1 MDPDDA
7 TPAIF
12 LSYASSDREQALR
25 VRDAF
30 RQRGLSVLMDVDFAP
45 GQLAPITI
53 GHAINSSV
61 FVALISTAYLDGR
74 FTQEEASA
82 AIMGDRSD
90 MILPVLI
97 EGSPVPSTDP
107 GRALWTVLRSRT
119 YRLADMSD
127 EFFDELARQAAEK
140 IRRQRQSTVPLPPP
154 MNPRQLTAA
163 LIYDWEDSHLADGIA
178 EQCAQ
183 AGLTVAHMA
192 AAGVPDVISQLPPDA
207 HIAVPW
213 TAAAEGSREVKDAA
227 ITAIAAEREL
237 LYLIFPDSP
246 PCPAGAAFIRLDPAE
261 SAAERVERPE
271 GERWIRNRQELRARL
286 KEALNLNDGVP
297 FHLLGDKFCASR
309 AAGAA
314 AATAYQMAVDQFS
327 RHDEDRLEAVLA
339 YAAVCRFHGE
349 WQQAADLLDDEPLPD
364 PKAGTPSPA
373 ALAIAAERLSL
384 DFELGRMGTIQ
395 SRAND
400 ILSQALAAGEWPLII
415 AMHRQLG
422 MLAEERGEYRIAR
435 EHLDRACHYAED
447 LLQTAFLVDRIPS
460 ESARVALRADSLR
473 ELAAAEWR
481 AGESAL
487 ALEHL
492 GLASQALEQIS
503 DQPVAAYLL
512 GVIAYQAARVA
523 YSTEPDY
530 ELALGRLQDSYRS
543 LQRFD
548 NPIRLATVLES
559 VVRMRMDFLRG
570 RDDSAPDLR
579 ATLEKIR
586 RVRQQRRHD
595 YMIARTTKSMGDL
608 EFALGRLP
616 EALTQYGE
624 ASRQFNRL
632 GKYPELT
639 ETWRFMAQC
648 RAQLNGTEGAVGM
661 LETFLGQLDEE
672 DLGAFRAEIRTEIA
686 RLGHRRVGL
695 VDIVADMKMTDVGEY
710 SVHDWIADGITQAP
724 GVHDDGVVLGV
735 GDDGAVLRQGPD
747 EDLIVSTDSVP
758 PGLIGTE
765 DERSAR
771 YAARFAVVSA
781 LSDIISMGGT
791 PRAMLLNLHLE
802 RTTAV
807 TWARA
812 FLRGVGQEAA
822 RYGAVIVGGDLRER
836 PHKAVTVTAVGR
848 VRKDRAI
855 SRGGARPGNMVVL
868 TLSGGPG
875 QEFAGLATRW
885 AQELAPSLARDEAR
899 LIASLIDRDAIFTD
913 LGMPYEIMQEI
924 AAKGL
929 ANSAID
935 TSDGVLA
942 SAQLIGDAAKVGIE
956 LFPDKLGELVNA
968 DVTRL
973 AESLGVAPFL
983 FALNAGYDWEILFTA
998 PKSREKE
1005 LRDFTRPR
1013 GSGYPRAAVIGEV
1026 VRREPWADEGVRLRI
1041 PNGPSRVLHYFTGE
1055 KFIARTHSSHAREWI
1070 EFAKESTRRA
1080 RS

>member
-1 MDPDDA
+1 MHPDDA
-7 TPAIF
+7 APAIF
-12 LSYASSDREQALR
+12 LSYARPDRDQALR
-25 VRDAF
+25 VRAAF
-30 RQRGLSVLMDVDFAP
+30 EQRGLSVLMDVDFIP
-45 GQLAPITI
+45 GRLAAISM

-61 FVALISTAYLDGR
+61 FVALISTAYLERR

-90 MILPVLI
+90 MILPVLL
-97 EGSPVPSTDP
+97 ERRPAPATDP
-107 GRALWTVLRSRT
+107 GRALWTVLRGRT
-119 YRLADMSD
+119 YRFADMSD
-127 EFFDELARQAAEK
+127 EFFDELARHIREMTQ
-140 IRRQRQSTVPLPPP
+140 RRQQRAVPLPTPV
-154 MNPRQLTAA
+154 NPSQLTVA

-178 EQCAQ
+178 EQCRQ
-183 AGLTVAHMA
+183 AGLTVAQMV
-192 AAGVPDVISQLPPDA
+192 AAGVPGAISQLPPGV
-207 HIAVPW
+207 HVAVPW
-213 TAAAEGSREVKDAA
+213 TAAAADSSEVRDAA
-227 ITAIAAEREL
+227 IAALAAQRKL

-246 PCPAGAAFIRLDPAE
+246 PRPADAAFIRLEPTEDA
-261 SAAERVERPE
+261 SERTERRTV
-271 GERWIRNRQELRARL
+271 GWIRNRQELRARL
-286 KEALNLNDGVP
+286 SEALKLNDGVP

-309 AAGAA
+309 EAGAA
-314 AATAYQMAVDQFS
+314 SATAYRMAVYQFPPY
-327 RHDEDRLEAVLA
+327 DEDRLEAVFA
-339 YAAVCRFHGE
+339 YAAVCRFRGG
-349 WQQAADLLDDEPLPD
+349 WRQAADLLDAEPVPD
-364 PKAGTPSPA
+364 HMAGTVSPA
-373 ALAIAAERLSL
+373 ALTIAAERLSL
-384 DFELGRMGTIQ
+384 EFELGHIGTIQ
-395 SRAND
+395 SRAKD

-422 MLAEERGEYRIAR
+422 MLAEERGEYRTAR

-447 LLQTAFLVDRIPS
+447 LLQTAFLADRIPS

-481 AGESAL
+481 AGESTL

-492 GLASQALEQIS
+492 DQASQALGQIS
-503 DQPVAAYLL
+503 DKPVAAYLL
-512 GVIAYQAARVA
+512 GVIDYQAARVA

-530 ELALGRLQDSYRS
+530 EAALGRLQESYRS

-559 VVRMRMDFLRG
+559 MVRLQMDFLRG

-586 RVRQQRRHD
+586 RVRRLRSHD
-595 YMIARTTKSMGDL
+595 YMIARTTKSLGDL
-608 EFALGRLP
+608 EFTLGRFP
-616 EALTQYGE
+616 EALALYEE
-624 ASRQFNRL
+624 ASGEFNRL
-632 GKYPELT
+632 GKFPELA
-639 ETWRFMAQC
+639 ETLRFMAQSD
-648 RAQLNGTEGAVGM
+648 AQLNDPAGAVRM
-661 LETFLGQLDEE
+661 LEAFLAQLDGE
-672 DLGAFRAEIRTEIA
+672 DLDALRTEIRGEIA
-686 RLGHRRVGL
+686 RLRHRRVSLGE
-695 VDIVADMKMTDVGEY
+695 IAAGMRMTDVGEY
-710 SVHDWIADGITQAP
+710 SVHDWIAGGILQAA
-724 GVHDDGVVLGV
+724 GVRDDGVVLGA

-758 PGLIGTE
+758 PGLISTE
-765 DERSAR
+765 DERTAR

-802 RTTAV
+802 RTTTV

-812 FLRGVGQEAA
+812 FLRGAGQEAA

-855 SRGGARPGNMVVL
+855 VRGGARPGNMVVL

-885 AQELAPSLARDEAR
+885 AQELAPSLARDEAS

-913 LGMPYEIMQEI
+913 LGMPYEVMQQI

-942 SAQLIGDAAKVGIE
+942 SAQLIGDASGVGIE

-983 FALNAGYDWEILFTA
+983 FALNAGYDWEILFTV
-998 PKSREKE
+998 PKSQEKD
-1005 LRDFTRPR
+1005 LTDFTRPR
-1013 GSGYPRAAVIGEV
+1013 GSGYPQAAVIGEV
-1026 VRREPWADEGVRLRI
+1026 VRRESWADEGVRLRTA
-1041 PNGPSRVLHYFTGE
+1041 NGPGSVLRYFTGE